1 MREIEMFLKIN
12 GENIVVTGGISDEKI
27 VDIEES
33 LQLVICKDMKEFL
46 SKFGMI
52 LGYGVEILGCG
63 KNGISSLVSQTK
75 RFREFGLP
83 NNYLV
88 IRNVDE
94 WVYCLD
100 NNTGIVS
107 SWDRNNQKFIKCA
120 DSLEK
125 YILAELEDAQ
135 VDWEE

>member
-1 MREIEMFLKIN
+1 MREIETFLKKN
-12 GENIVVTGGISDEKI
+12 GEAIVVTGGISEEKI

-33 LQLVICKDMKEFL
+33 LQLMICKDMKDFL
-46 SKFGMI
+46 SKYGMI

-63 KNGISSLVSQTK
+63 KSGISSLVSQTK

-100 NNTGIVS
+100 NNTGTVS
-107 SWDRNNQKFIKCA
+107 SWDRNEQKFIKCS

-125 YILAELEDAQ
+125 YILVELEDAKS
-135 VDWEE
+135 DWD